1 MVTKYYS
8 NDGKCFTNK
17 QDCLN
22 YENELKIKEEK
33 KLNEKKEQDARY
45 KEVIDAFEKY
55 DKLAKKYYEDYLKGN
70 GSSFI
75 NDIISDLMGW

>member
-22 YENELKIKEEK
+22 YENELNIKLKEETK
-33 KLNEKKEQDARY
+33 KKEERDTRWKEVQDAY
-45 KEVIDAFEKY
+45 KKFDE
-55 DKLAKKYYEDYLKGN
+55 LSKKYYEDFLKN
-70 GSSFI
+70 EKYSWVNEIFSEIF
-75 NDIISDLMGW
+75 GW